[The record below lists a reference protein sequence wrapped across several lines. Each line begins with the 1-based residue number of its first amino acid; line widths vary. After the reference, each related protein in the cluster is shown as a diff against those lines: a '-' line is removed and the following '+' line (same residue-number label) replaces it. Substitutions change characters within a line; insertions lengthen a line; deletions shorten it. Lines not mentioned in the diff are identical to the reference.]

1 MKRGILLIGMPGCG
15 KSTLGRLL
23 AEMLGYKFI
32 DMDDH
37 IEKNVGMEVK
47 KIFSSRGE
55 AFFREKESE
64 ACAEISN
71 ITQVVVAS
79 GGGTVKNSNNMNCF
93 SDFLII
99 FINRP
104 LELIMKDVNT
114 ESRPLLKAGK
124 ENLITLYRERIDLYR
139 MYKELEI
146 INDGP
151 IEEVLKE
158 LIKKI
163 KE

>member
-1 MKRGILLIGMPGCG
+1 MKHGILLIGMPGCG

-23 AEMLGYKFI
+23 AEILGYKFI
-32 DMDDH
+32 DMDVH

-47 KIFSSRGE
+47 KIFASRGE
-55 AFFREKESE
+55 EFFREKESE
-64 ACAEISN
+64 ACVELSN
-71 ITQVVVAS
+71 LTQVVVAS
-79 GGGTVKNSNNMNCF
+79 GGGVVKNSNNMICF
-93 SDFLII
+93 SNFLII

-104 LELIMKDVNT
+104 LELIIKDVDT
-114 ESRPLLKAGK
+114 ESRPLLKDGK
-124 ENLITLYRERIDLYR
+124 ENLITLYRERIDLYK

-158 LIKKI
+158 LTQKI
-163 KE
+163 KQ